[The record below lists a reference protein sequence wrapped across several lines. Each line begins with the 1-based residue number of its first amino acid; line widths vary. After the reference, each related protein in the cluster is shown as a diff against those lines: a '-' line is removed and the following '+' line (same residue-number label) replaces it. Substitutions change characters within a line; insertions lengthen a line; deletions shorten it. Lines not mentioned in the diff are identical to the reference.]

1 MRCFVWHSSR
11 SVELTDAWKPPE
23 ESDGLVDARKPPG
36 EEYEMKRIL
45 IVEDDMALAQE
56 LQYLLISNQYD
67 AQCVGEFNDVA
78 GQIPASQAD
87 MVLLDINLPGIDGQ
101 SVLRELRKTSDIPVI
116 MVTSKNTEMD
126 EVISMSFG
134 ADDFIAKPYNPSILL
149 LHIEAV
155 FKRLGKLDTDKGL
168 TYKKLT
174 LDMARGI
181 LCVGDNNVE
190 LTKNEAGI
198 LSYLLKHQ
206 NTIVTRD
213 ELISYLWDSEAFVDD
228 NTLTVNMNRV
238 RKKLSDLGVAD
249 AIRTKRGQGYI
260 LE

>member
-1 MRCFVWHSSR
+1 
-11 SVELTDAWKPPE
+11 
-23 ESDGLVDARKPPG
+23 
-36 EEYEMKRIL
+36 MKRIL

-67 AQCVGEFNDVA
+67 AQCVEEFTDVA
-78 GQIPASQAD
+78 GQILASQAD
-87 MVLLDINLPGIDGQ
+87 MVLLDINLPEVDGQ

-155 FKRLGKLDTDKGL
+155 FKRLGKMDADKGL
-168 TYKKLT
+168 TYKNMT
-174 LDMARGI
+174 LDTARGV
-181 LCVGDNNVE
+181 LTVGDNSVE
-190 LTKNEAGI
+190 LTKNEFRI
-198 LSYLLKHQ
+198 LKLLMENSSYLLKHQ

-238 RKKLSDLGVAD
+238 RKKLADLGVED
-249 AIRTKRGQGYI
+249 IIRTKRGQGYI
-260 LE
+260 LA

>member
-1 MRCFVWHSSR
+1 
-11 SVELTDAWKPPE
+11 
-23 ESDGLVDARKPPG
+23 
-36 EEYEMKRIL
+36 MKRIL

-56 LQYLLISNQYD
+56 LKYLLISNQYE
-67 AQCVGEFNDVA
+67 AECISEFSHV
-78 GQIPASQAD
+78 ASQIAEAQPD
-87 MVLLDINLPGIDGQ
+87 MVLLDIQLPDGDGQ
-101 SVLRELRKTSDIPVI
+101 SVLRELRKLSDVPVI

-155 FKRLGKLDTDKGL
+155 FKRLGKADADRDKL
-168 TYKKLT
+168 TYKEMT
-174 LDMARGI
+174 LDTARGT
-181 LCVGDNNVE
+181 LTVLGQSVE

-198 LSYLLKHQ
+198 LAYLMKHQ

-238 RKKLSDLGVAD
+238 RKKLNDLGVED

-260 LE
+260 LT

>member
-1 MRCFVWHSSR
+1 
-11 SVELTDAWKPPE
+11 
-23 ESDGLVDARKPPG
+23 
-36 EEYEMKRIL
+36 MKRIL

-67 AQCVGEFNDVA
+67 AQRVEEFTDVA
-78 GQIPASQAD
+78 GQILASQAD
-87 MVLLDINLPGIDGQ
+87 MVLLDIMLPGEDGMQ
-101 SVLRELRKTSDIPVI
+101 ILRRLKSSSKTKDIPVI

-155 FKRLGKLDTDKGL
+155 FKRLGKMDADKGL
-168 TYKKLT
+168 TYKNMT
-174 LDMARGI
+174 LDTARGV
-181 LCVGDNNVE
+181 LTVGDNSVE

-238 RKKLSDLGVAD
+238 RKKLADLGVED
-249 AIRTKRGQGYI
+249 IIRTKRGQGYI
-260 LE
+260 LA

>member
-1 MRCFVWHSSR
+1 M
-11 SVELTDAWKPPE
+11 KPPN
-23 ESDGLVDARKPPG
+23 

-67 AQCVGEFNDVA
+67 AQCVEEFTDVA
-78 GQIPASQAD
+78 GQILASQAD
-87 MVLLDINLPGIDGQ
+87 MVLLDINLPEVDGQ

-116 MVTSKNTEMD
+116 MVTSKNTGMD

-155 FKRLGKLDTDKGL
+155 FKRLGKMDADKGL
-168 TYKKLT
+168 TYKNMT
-174 LDMARGI
+174 LDTARGV
-181 LCVGDNNVE
+181 LTVGDNSVE

-238 RKKLSDLGVAD
+238 RKKLADLGVED
-249 AIRTKRGQGYI
+249 IIRTKRGQGYI
-260 LE
+260 LA

>member
-1 MRCFVWHSSR
+1 
-11 SVELTDAWKPPE
+11 
-23 ESDGLVDARKPPG
+23 
-36 EEYEMKRIL
+36 MKRIL

-67 AQCVGEFNDVA
+67 AQCVEEFTDVA
-78 GQIPASQAD
+78 GQILASQAD
-87 MVLLDINLPGIDGQ
+87 MVLLDINLPEVDGQ

-116 MVTSKNTEMD
+116 MVTSKNT
-126 EVISMSFG
+126 
-134 ADDFIAKPYNPSILL
+134 
-149 LHIEAV
+149 
-155 FKRLGKLDTDKGL
+155 FKRLGKMDADKGL
-168 TYKKLT
+168 TYKNMT
-174 LDMARGI
+174 LDTARGV
-181 LCVGDNNVE
+181 LTVGDNSVE

-238 RKKLSDLGVAD
+238 RKKLADLGVED
-249 AIRTKRGQGYI
+249 IIRTKRGQGYI
-260 LE
+260 LA

>member
-1 MRCFVWHSSR
+1 M
-11 SVELTDAWKPPE
+11 KPPN
-23 ESDGLVDARKPPG
+23 

-67 AQCVGEFNDVA
+67 AQCVEEFTDVA
-78 GQIPASQAD
+78 
-87 MVLLDINLPGIDGQ
+87 GQ

-155 FKRLGKLDTDKGL
+155 FKRLGKMDADKGL
-168 TYKKLT
+168 TYKNMT
-174 LDMARGI
+174 LDTARGV
-181 LCVGDNNVE
+181 LTVGDNSVE

-238 RKKLSDLGVAD
+238 RKKLADLGVED
-249 AIRTKRGQGYI
+249 IIRTKRGQGYI
-260 LE
+260 LA